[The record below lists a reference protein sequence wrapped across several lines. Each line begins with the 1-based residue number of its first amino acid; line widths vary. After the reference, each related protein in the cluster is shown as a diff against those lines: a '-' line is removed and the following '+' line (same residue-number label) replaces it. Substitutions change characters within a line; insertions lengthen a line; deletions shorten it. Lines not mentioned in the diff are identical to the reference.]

1 MVLFLEKLQ
10 NKTSNLYSRGGRQK
24 QVGTQ
29 NSEEFNKSH
38 WKVPALWLKS
48 SAKSE
53 KMKFWGIWFKKLND
67 DDSISKIDS
76 FSGCPFN
83 SELLKDPPPD
93 ASPIDWHD
101 SKKVFPQ
108 KAKSALLE

>member
-1 MVLFLEKLQ
+1 M
-10 NKTSNLYSRGGRQK
+10 
-24 QVGTQ
+24 
-29 NSEEFNKSH
+29 
-38 WKVPALWLKS
+38 KS

-67 DDSISKIDS
+67 DDSISKIES
-76 FSGCPFN
+76 LSGCPFN

-101 SKKVFPQ
+101 SRKVFPQ